1 MSTDLDKEWKD
12 FGNKL
17 VLHHSLFYK
26 FWQLGKPSFT
36 ESIDTAAV
44 VFDKDGNCINFLF
57 NEKFWNECD
66 EYKKLFVICHE
77 CLHVVLNHGSRF
89 KDCEQKQIANVAQDI
104 VINHLLVESFGFIQN
119 QIESWDQYCWVETV
133 FKDKKHYGRP
143 YPKDESSEFYYNN
156 LIKECEKDNKNGNDK
171 SKSSRSSISQDGLPQ
186 TVDDHSASRSSIS
199 QDGLPQTVDDHSTW
213 NKSTQEDE
221 EKILDKVTGGMSPEE
236 MQSISDKLNNQVQKS
251 LKAGSTPLLMPFL
264 IKRPSR
270 VLPKRKWETVIKKW
284 ESVIM
289 KVDEHEC
296 EQWIRAPRRF
306 GCINTDLFIPS
317 DEYVEDITN
326 KKDKINVFF
335 FMDTSGS
342 CFNLAERFFKAALTL
357 NPKKFNVR
365 LFCFDYYATETSLKS
380 KTLYGG
386 GGTSFKCIEDKIQEI
401 VLKGEKYPHAVFI
414 ITDGYGNTV
423 RPQFPKRWHWFL
435 SEKYL
440 NLIPA
445 ESHRYML
452 NDFE

>member
-1 MSTDLDKEWKD
+1 
-12 FGNKL
+12 
-17 VLHHSLFYK
+17 
-26 FWQLGKPSFT
+26 
-36 ESIDTAAV
+36 
-44 VFDKDGNCINFLF
+44 
-57 NEKFWNECD
+57 
-66 EYKKLFVICHE
+66 
-77 CLHVVLNHGSRF
+77 
-89 KDCEQKQIANVAQDI
+89 
-104 VINHLLVESFGFIQN
+104 
-119 QIESWDQYCWVETV
+119 
-133 FKDKKHYGRP
+133 
-143 YPKDESSEFYYNN
+143 
-156 LIKECEKDNKNGNDK
+156 
-171 SKSSRSSISQDGLPQ
+171 
-186 TVDDHSASRSSIS
+186 
-199 QDGLPQTVDDHSTW
+199 VDDHSTW
-213 NKSTQEDE
+213 NKNTQEDE
-221 EKILDKVTGGMSPEE
+221 EKILDKVTGEMSPEE

-284 ESVIM
+284 ESVIK

-365 LFCFDYYATETSLKS
+365 LFCFDYSATETSLKS

-414 ITDGYGNTV
+414 ITDGYGNKVT
-423 RPQFPKRWHWFL
+423 PQFPKRWHWFL
-435 SEKYL
+435 SEKHL

>member
-1 MSTDLDKEWKD
+1 MSTSLDEQWKD

-119 QIESWDQYCWVETV
+119 QIEEWEQYCWVETV

-143 YPKDESSEFYYNN
+143 YPNDESSEFYYNN
-156 LIKECEKDNKNGNDK
+156 LVKECKKNEEGK
-171 SKSSRSSISQDGLPQ
+171 ESEGSSKNSSGSGIKQDALPK
-186 TVDDHSASRSSIS
+186 TVDDHSA
-199 QDGLPQTVDDHSTW
+199 W
-213 NKSTQEDE
+213 NEGTE
-221 EKILDKVTGGMSPEE
+221 EAADVIDKVTNQMSPEE
-236 MQSISDKLNNQVQKS
+236 IQSLHDKLKNQVEKS
-251 LKAGSTPLLMPFL
+251 LKAGASPLAMPFL
-264 IKRPSR
+264 VKRPSR
-270 VLPKRKWETVIKKW
+270 VSPKRKWEAAIKKW
-284 ESVIM
+284 ESVIT
-289 KVDEHEC
+289 KIDEHEC
-296 EQWIRAPRRF
+296 EQWIRSPRRF
-306 GCINTDLFIPS
+306 GCIDTNFFIPS
-317 DEYVEDITN
+317 DEYVEDIMN

-357 NPKKFNVR
+357 NPKKFNIR
-365 LFCFDYYATETSLKS
+365 LFCFDCSVVETDIKS
-380 KTLYGG
+380 QKLYGG
-386 GGTSFKCIEDKIQEI
+386 GGTSFKAIEDKIQEI
-401 VLKGEKYPHAVFI
+401 VGKGEKYPHAVFI
-414 ITDGYGNTV
+414 ITDGYGNKV
-423 RPQFPKRWHWFL
+423 IPQFPKKWHWFL
-435 SEKYL
+435 SENYL
-440 NLIPA
+440 NFIPK
-445 ESHRYML
+445 ESHKYML